1 MMEEV
6 LTRRY
11 KKARV
16 GAIHEL
22 PLPQLTIVDVGK
34 GQLGVALKV
43 MKGLGIKDVD
53 VIALAKARSRDR
65 SSDLSETQ
73 DRGFVPGKPAP
84 ILLATD
90 SAELLLLG
98 GVRDEAHRF
107 AITYHKKLRQRQFYR
122 SPLDEIPGIGPA
134 RKARLMKCF
143 GSIEN
148 IRQANLKDLKE
159 LASLPARQAELIYH
173 HFHKDRE

>member
-1 MMEEV
+1 MG
-6 LTRRY
+6 R
-11 KKARV
+11 
-16 GAIHEL
+16 
-22 PLPQLTIVDVGK
+22 PVDSR
-34 GQLGVALKV
+34 QQT
-43 MKGLGIKDVD
+43 VD
-53 VIALAKARSRDR
+53 RET
-65 SSDLSETQ
+65 ETQ
-73 DRGFVPGKPAP
+73 DRVFVPGKSVP
-84 ILLATD
+84 IFLATD
-90 SAELLLLG
+90 SPELLLLG
-98 GVRDEAHRF
+98 RIRDEAHRF